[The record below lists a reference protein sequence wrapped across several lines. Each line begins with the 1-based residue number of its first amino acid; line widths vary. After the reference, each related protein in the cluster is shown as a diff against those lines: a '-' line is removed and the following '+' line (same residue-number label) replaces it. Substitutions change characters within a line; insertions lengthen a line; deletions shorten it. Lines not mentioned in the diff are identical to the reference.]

1 MKKSA
6 TVMTVAMILLPTIVG
21 CVGAST
27 VQMAEVKYINR
38 KTTGI
43 RTLQDNVDLAGE
55 LANQYINLSD
65 EASGAQDIAA
75 LGIIGAAG
83 AAAGGLLYDANLNLI
98 KGAGLAAGTM
108 TATSSYFKPGETS
121 TALLDA
127 AEQMICIRKAGEPF
141 LERYAGSAEAGE
153 ILAGGILT
161 ARLNLRKR
169 LNRTMPD
176 YRSLV
181 ESLGRSY
188 AARSQSDAE
197 QLRNGPSIEELR
209 TSVATCLLPRG

>member
-6 TVMTVAMILLPTIVG
+6 TGMIPALILLPMIAG
-21 CVGAST
+21 CVGAAT
-27 VQMAEVKYINR
+27 VQTAEVQHINR

-43 RTLQDNVDLAGE
+43 HTLQENVQLAGA
-55 LANQYINLSD
+55 LANEYIRLSG
-65 EASGAQDIAA
+65 EASGAQDVAA
-75 LGIIGAAG
+75 LGIIAAAG
-83 AAAGGLLYDANLNLI
+83 VAAGGLLYDAHLDLI
-98 KGAGLAAGTM
+98 KGAGLAAGTL
-108 TATSSYFKPGETS
+108 TATSTYFRPGETS

-141 LERYAGSAEAGE
+141 LERYSSSQEAGE

-181 ESLGRSY
+181 DSLGKAY
-188 AARSQSDAE
+188 AVTSQSDAE
-197 QLRNGPSIEELR
+197 QLRNGPSLEDLR
-209 TSVATCLLPRG
+209 ISMATCLLPRS